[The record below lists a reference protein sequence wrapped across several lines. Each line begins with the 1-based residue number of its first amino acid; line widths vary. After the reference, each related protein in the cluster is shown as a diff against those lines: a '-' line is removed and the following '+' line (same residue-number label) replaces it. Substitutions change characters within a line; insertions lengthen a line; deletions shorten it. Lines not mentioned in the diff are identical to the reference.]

1 LPQRPAPLGRPR
13 RDRGTRLSRRL
24 QDEARFLRS
33 WLDHPLTAG
42 AIAPSGPAL
51 ARAMAGAVD
60 PLSAGPV
67 IELGPGTG
75 PVTEALIQRGV
86 AEERLVLVEFDA
98 DFCALLTARFPRA
111 RIVNGDAYGLARTLR
126 EILLTPAAAVV
137 SSLPLLTRPER
148 DRVRLIEQAFGLMAQ
163 GAPFIQFTY
172 GLGSPVPRSLKGIHA
187 EVLPPVWLNIPPA
200 RVWVYRQVRAAVL
213 PLRRREPDLFDRLR
227 DEWRETTGKVREE
240 WRERTDKVRAD
251 RRIRPTLDLIRRIA
265 DHMDGPDTHVA
276 ADEALRGRWDQPP
289 PPRP

>member
-1 LPQRPAPLGRPR
+1 MPQRPAPLGRPR
-13 RDRGTRLSRRL
+13 RDRGTRLGRRL

-51 ARAMAGAVD
+51 ARAMAAAVD
-60 PLSAGPV
+60 PQSVGPV

-75 PVTEALIQRGV
+75 PVTEALIERGV
-86 AEERLVLVEFDA
+86 AEERLILVEFDPN
-98 DFCALLTARFPRA
+98 FCALLAARFPRA
-111 RIVNGDAYGLARTLR
+111 RIVNGDAYGLSRTLR
-126 EILLTPAAAVV
+126 EILLTPAAAIV

-148 DRVRLIEQAFGLMAQ
+148 DRVRLLEQAFGLLAQ

-172 GLGSPVPRSLKGIHA
+172 GLGSPVPRSLKGLDA
-187 EVLPPVWLNIPPA
+187 QVLPPVWLNIPPA
-200 RVWVYRQVRAAVL
+200 RVWVYRPARAAVL
-213 PLRRREPDLFDRLR
+213 PLRRRDPDLLDRLR
-227 DEWRETTGKVREE
+227 DEWRETTGKVRDE
-240 WRERTDKVRAD
+240 WRERTEKVRAD

-276 ADEALRGRWDQPP
+276 ADEALRGRWDPP